1 MRASN
6 LLLLLLLAFGLI
18 YAGCEKSEDKS
29 DTGNDTA
36 TTEQAEGVGEKAEEA
51 VEGAVKKSEEM
62 HQTQVAELNKKAP
75 EEIATEL
82 WTLIN
87 TEQYQQW
94 KEMPGPGALIEDA
107 DKKKS
112 YTKTYANDIAYA
124 TIEQKSKSLPPG
136 SIIVKEKYDDQDQL
150 QSISAMINLGGD
162 DPKDINWFWAQYSP
176 DGKLLNSGQSGPGIK
191 SAQ

>member
-1 MRASN
+1 MRVSN
-6 LLLLLLLAFGLI
+6 SLLVLLFAFGLI

-29 DTGNDTA
+29 DTGNETA
-36 TTEQAEGVGEKAEEA
+36 TTEQTESTGEKAEEA
-51 VEGAVKKSEEM
+51 VEGVIEKSKEL
-62 HQTQVAELNKKAP
+62 HSSQVEELNKKAP
-75 EEIATEL
+75 AEIATEL
-82 WTLIN
+82 WSLIQ

-94 KEMPGPGALIEDA
+94 KELPSPDVLNKDA
-107 DKKKS
+107 DKKKI
-112 YTKTYANDIAYA
+112 YTKTYANDIAYE

-150 QSISAMINLGGD
+150 QSISAMINLGGS

-176 DGKLLNSGQSGPGIK
+176 DGKLLKSGQSGPGIK